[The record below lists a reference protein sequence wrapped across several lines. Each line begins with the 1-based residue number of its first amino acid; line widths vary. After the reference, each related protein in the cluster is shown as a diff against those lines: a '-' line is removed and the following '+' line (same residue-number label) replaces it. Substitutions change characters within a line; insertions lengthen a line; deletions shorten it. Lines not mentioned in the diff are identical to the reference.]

1 MNKRELVDAV
11 CSNLETT
18 KAAAEDTVNV
28 VLKAIQEGLQQHGQ
42 VSVAGFGT
50 WTVRQRAA
58 RTGRNPQTGSSIKIK
73 AKKVAKFNPGKAL
86 REAVAKKK

>member
-58 RTGRNPQTGSSIKIK
+58 RTGRNPQTGEPMEIK
-73 AKKVAKFNPGKAL
+73 ASNSVGFKPAKAWKDAL
-86 REAVAKKK
+86 N

>member
-50 WTVRQRAA
+50 WTVRERAA
-58 RTGRNPQTGSSIKIK
+58 RTGRNPQTGEPMEIK
-73 AKKVAKFNPGKAL
+73 ASNSVGFKPAKAWKDAL
-86 REAVAKKK
+86 N